1 MHAFTKQSKLAI
13 LLLAAGQGAR
23 LGNRAK
29 ALIRKEGISLIE
41 HFWNASKELGA
52 HECVTVLGFYADQVS
67 PLAEKYSQVVINSHP
82 ELGQSSSVRLGL
94 EALQSEFDL
103 LLVALVDQPNISE
116 RELQLLIDKTH
127 SIPENYDAIIPC
139 YQGQRG
145 NPVLFSRKAIQEIL
159 ATPNQDCREWL
170 DFNSGRSYFVEMPYS
185 AYIVDVDTQDDLQ
198 RECLQMPSLA

>member
-1 MHAFTKQSKLAI
+1 MHAFTKQSKLTI

-41 HFWNASKELGA
+41 HFWNACAGLGA
-52 HECVTVLGFYADQVS
+52 HERVTILGFYADEVY
-67 PLAEKYSQVVINSHP
+67 PLAERYSRVVINPHP

-94 EALQSEFDL
+94 EALGSEFDL
-103 LLVALVDQPNISE
+103 LLVALVDQPHISE

-127 SIPENYDAIIPC
+127 SIPVNYDAIIPC

-145 NPVLFSRKAIQEIL
+145 NPVLFSSKAIQEIL

-170 DFNSGRSYFVEMPYS
+170 DRNFGRSYFLETPCR
-185 AYIVDVDTQDDLQ
+185 AYIADVDTPSDLK
-198 RECLQMPSLA
+198 REGLEMPEMK